1 MDFALSQDQTAL
13 QDSLGRTLDR
23 VLPMERLRAIA
34 GQDAPRAAD
43 VDQALTELGLPA
55 MLVPEAFGGLG
66 LSVLD
71 AALACEALGRAT
83 APYPFIGGALAA
95 LALTECGNEAL
106 QTLWLPKIAGAEA
119 RFGLAISEAASG
131 ARLNGG
137 VSAKGGTLSGRS
149 LFVLDADGA
158 NAFLVADSAGGLH
171 VVAADAKGMTQTA
184 LITIDRTRSVGELS
198 FTDTPATLLSSDPK
212 LLRRIT
218 DVGRC
223 LIAADTL
230 GAAQGMLDRA
240 VEYAKTRQQFGR
252 IIGSFQAVKHLC
264 AEMAAKLEPC
274 RSLVWYAAYAQDALP
289 EEATLTA
296 AHAKAH
302 LADVGQ
308 FVARTSTEVFGGI
321 GITDLLGLHYAFKR
335 IGLNRQLLGAP
346 ERARRDAAAA
356 QGFVAEGF
364 VTSAEV

>member
-1 MDFALSQDQTAL
+1 MDFALSPDQTAFL
-13 QDSLGRTLDR
+13 DSLGRTLDR
-23 VLPMERLRAIA
+23 ILPLARLRAIA
-34 GQDAPRAAD
+34 EQDAPHAAD

-66 LSVLD
+66 LGVLD
-71 AALACEALGRAT
+71 AALACEALGHAT
-83 APYPFIGGALAA
+83 APYPFIASALAA
-95 LALTECGNEAL
+95 LALTESGNEAL
-106 QTLWLPKIAGAEA
+106 QTLWLPRIAAGEA
-119 RFGLAISEAASG
+119 RVGLAISEASSG

-137 VSAKGGTLSGRS
+137 VRATGGTLTGRS
-149 LFVLDADGA
+149 LFVLDASLAD
-158 NAFLVADSAGGLH
+158 AFLVADSTGALHLVAG
-171 VVAADAKGMTQTA
+171 DAKGLTRTA
-184 LITIDRTRSVGELS
+184 LATIDRTRSLGELE
-198 FTDTPATLLSSDPK
+198 FDQTPAARLSSDPK
-212 LLRRIT
+212 LLRRVT
-218 DVGRC
+218 EVGRC

-240 VEYAKTRQQFGR
+240 VDYAKTRRQFGR

-264 AEMAAKLEPC
+264 AEMAARLEPC

-289 EEATLTA
+289 EERALTA

-302 LADVGQ
+302 LAEVGQ

-321 GITDLLGLHYAFKR
+321 GITDLLGLHYGFKR

-364 VTSAEV
+364 VTPAEV

>member
-1 MDFALSQDQTAL
+1 MDFALSPDQTAFL
-13 QDSLGRTLDR
+13 DSLGRTLDR
-23 VLPMERLRAIA
+23 ILPLERLRAIA
-34 GQDAPRAAD
+34 EQDTPSAAD

-66 LSVLD
+66 LGVLD

-83 APYPFIGGALAA
+83 APYPFIASALAA
-95 LALTECGNEAL
+95 LALAEGEDEAL
-106 QTLWLPKIAGAEA
+106 QTLWLPRIAAGEA
-119 RFGLAISEAASG
+119 RVGLAISEAASG

-137 VSAKGGTLSGRS
+137 VRSMGGALSGRS
-149 LFVLDADGA
+149 LFVLDAAGA
-158 NAFLVADSAGGLH
+158 DAFLAADSTGALHLVAG
-171 VVAADAKGMTQTA
+171 DAKGLTQTA
-184 LITIDRTRSVGELS
+184 LSTIDRTRSVGELS
-198 FTDTPATLLSSDPK
+198 FQDTPAARLSSDPK
-212 LLRRIT
+212 LLRRVT
-218 DVGRC
+218 DIGRC

-240 VEYAKTRQQFGR
+240 VDYAKTRQQFGR

-289 EEATLTA
+289 DEATLTA

-302 LADVGQ
+302 LAEVGQ

-346 ERARRDAAAA
+346 ERARRDAAVA
-356 QGFVAEGF
+356 QGFVTPKF
-364 VTSAEV
+364 VTPGEV

>member
-1 MDFALSQDQTAL
+1 MDFALSSDQTAF

-34 GQDAPRAAD
+34 DQDAPCAAD
-43 VDQALTELGLPA
+43 VDQALNELGLPA

-71 AALACEALGRAT
+71 AALASEALGRAT
-83 APYPFIGGALAA
+83 APYPFIASALTA
-95 LALTECGNEAL
+95 LALAESGDEAL

-119 RFGLAISEAASG
+119 RFGLAISEVSSG

-137 VSAKGGTLSGRS
+137 VSAKGGTLTGRS
-149 LFVLDADGA
+149 LFVLDANGA
-158 NAFLVADSAGGLH
+158 DAFLVADDSGALH
-171 VVAADAKGMTQTA
+171 IVAADAKGLTKTA
-184 LITIDRTRSVGELS
+184 LSTIDRTRSVGELS
-198 FTDTPATLLSSDPK
+198 FHDTPAALISKGPQG
-212 LLRRIT
+212 LRRLT

-264 AEMAAKLEPC
+264 AEMAARLEPC

-346 ERARRDAAAA
+346 ERARRDAAVA
-356 QGFVAEGF
+356 QGFVSG
-364 VTSAEV
+364 AEV